1 MTVQTASLQADSVI
15 PLKVSSPLLFSL
27 YGVIP
32 VCILL
37 FLLDL
42 TALNGQLLTTFLP
55 VTPGQWALWAIIFN
69 FPHIVSSLMTL
80 IDREYWTFYKSKLIK
95 ALAGFSALVLTITY
109 AVPALASSLVNSV
122 VQAAFFTFFAT
133 YTMYHV
139 LSQQFGI
146 GMMMMRVT
154 QTNRYQLWRATATIA
169 TTCLYFLVFAR
180 DPLSKIVISGIA
192 AIDVLKVAS
201 LVMVFVSTLVALT
214 LIKQSKRRLGSLYC
228 LANVLML
235 WVTWAF
241 MMLDYTVFVILIPRL
256 VHDLT
261 AFIIYAT
268 HDHNRNKV
276 EKPNLLYRYF
286 QWLPLSPLILCP
298 LLAIAVA
305 NGIESSTAWVDSQLL
320 VAGLP
325 PFLQISVQV
334 IFIASFMHYYI
345 ESFVWKRESI
355 HRHHVGFT

>member
-1 MTVQTASLQADSVI
+1 MASQAASLQAESVLPI
-15 PLKVSSPLLFSL
+15 KVSSPILFSL

-32 VCILL
+32 VCLFL
-37 FLLDL
+37 FLLDITVL
-42 TALNGQLLTTFLP
+42 EGKLVGAFLP
-55 VTPGQWALWAIIFN
+55 VTPGEWAFWAIVFN

-80 IDREYWTFYKSKLIK
+80 IDKEYWSFYKTKLIK
-95 ALAGFSALVLTITY
+95 AFVGFSAFVLTITY
-109 AVPALASSLVNSV
+109 LVPALASPLINTV
-122 VQAAFFTFFAT
+122 VQALFFTFFAT
-133 YTMYHV
+133 YTMHHV

-154 QTNRYQLWRATATIA
+154 QTRRYELWRVTATIA

-180 DPLSKIVISGIA
+180 DPLAKIVISGIA
-192 AIDVLKVAS
+192 AADILKVAS
-201 LVMVFVSTLVALT
+201 LVMVIVSTGIAAT
-214 LIKQSKRRLGSLYC
+214 LISQSKRQLGTLYC

-235 WVTWAF
+235 WVTWGF
-241 MMLDYTVFVILIPRL
+241 MMMDYTVFVILIPRFI
-256 VHDLT
+256 HDLT
-261 AFIIYAT
+261 AFIIYST
-268 HDHNRNKV
+268 HDRNRNLTD
-276 EKPNLLYRYF
+276 KPNLLYRYM

-298 LLAIAVA
+298 LLAIAIA
-305 NGIESSTAWVDSQLL
+305 NGIEQSTQWVDSQLS

-325 PFLQISVQV
+325 PFLQISVQI